1 MLPPANPTMIGS
13 YVLGPLIFHGTQGE
27 VHEAKDSRTD
37 RKVALKLLHG
47 GRWSEAEIKTCAKL
61 DHPNIVPIHEI
72 GQHNGWHYI
81 AMKLMTGSL
90 AGDGTRPPYFQDTDA
105 AAALMAK
112 IAGAV
117 HYLHQQGI
125 LHRDLKPAN
134 ILLDD
139 VGEPYVAD
147 LGVAKN
153 LDESDHGTIAGTRRY
168 MSPEQL
174 DGHTTVRSDIFSLGV
189 ILYELITGQ
198 LPFQAGDVPAL
209 IREIKEFAPK
219 DPRKLNPSLKSDLAR
234 ICLRCLEKAPE
245 ERYGS
250 AEALKQALLRH
261 MNGELPEGASRFQ
274 RTWRWC
280 LRHSAT
286 AGFIAAAI
294 TFLLIMIPT
303 TVGLA
308 REHESTKR
316 AQMMQA
322 NTSSASMVAGAVLS
336 QFVQL
341 SEAVRFSANDSR
353 LAAAVQS
360 GDAAQQQALCE
371 SFYSR
376 YGASNYGLK
385 LTGDSPFDTWYILD
399 HRGRLTAQAGKTNAA
414 NIIGR
419 DYSWRD
425 YYKGAWELAKRGLH
439 STYVSSVIK
448 SELDGNHK
456 FAISMPIYGSGGAP
470 IGVLVG
476 AVATSA
482 KLGSLAFD
490 DRENVRALAGPRDIE
505 RNQTAPPSPYMVLL
519 HPDYAYGEAD
529 PLTNEQVQAL
539 EMASR
544 GALRLERPLQLPDPS
559 LVTSSDD
566 DRDPAAERHSRY
578 AGRWLAG
585 FAPVGN
591 TGFVVIVQTPYDVL
605 RFEAQFGGQ
614 LALWVCLSAIPGVI
628 LMLIAAWHQRRR
640 RHSQSGIAFGSS
652 NVRAGRAQISSAPRS

>member
-1 MLPPANPTMIGS
+1 MLPPAKPTMFGS
-13 YVLGPLIFHGTQGE
+13 YLLGRLIFHGTQGD
-27 VHEAKDSRTD
+27 VYEAIDLRTD
-37 RKVALKLLHG
+37 RRVALKLLHG
-47 GRWSEAEIKTCAKL
+47 GRWSDTEIKACAKL
-61 DHPNIVPIHEI
+61 HHPNIVLIYEI
-72 GQHNGWHYI
+72 GTHDGWHYI
-81 AMKLMTGSL
+81 AMKLMQGSL
-90 AGDGTRPPYFQDTDA
+90 AGDGIRPPYFQDPDA

-112 IAGAV
+112 IADAV

-139 VGEPYVAD
+139 VGEPFVTD

-189 ILYELITGQ
+189 ILYELITGE
-198 LPFQAGDVPAL
+198 LPFQAGEVPAL
-209 IREIKEFAPK
+209 IHEIKEVTPK
-219 DPRKLNPSLKSDLAR
+219 DPRKLNPSLSQDLAR
-234 ICLRCLEKAPE
+234 ICLCCLEKAPE

-250 AEALKQALLRH
+250 GEALNHALLRYL
-261 MNGELPEGASRFQ
+261 NGELPEGASRLQ

-286 AGFIAAAI
+286 AGFTAAAI

-303 TVGLA
+303 TIGLA

-316 AQMMQA
+316 AQMMQT

-336 QFVQL
+336 QLMQL
-341 SEAVRFSANDSR
+341 SEAVKFSANDPR
-353 LAAAVQS
+353 LAAAVES
-360 GDAAQQQALCE
+360 GDVAQQQTLCE

-376 YGASNYGLK
+376 YGASNYGLRV
-385 LTGDSPFDTWYILD
+385 TGDYPFDTWYILD
-399 HRGRLTAQAGKTNAA
+399 HSGRLTAQAGKADAA
-414 NIIGR
+414 YIIGR

-425 YYKGAWELAKRGLH
+425 YYKGAWDLAKRGLH
-439 STYVSSVIK
+439 STYVSQVIK

-456 FAISMPIYGSGGAP
+456 FAISMPIYDRGGAP

-490 DRENVRALAGPRDIE
+490 DHENIRALAGPRDIE
-505 RNQTAPPSPYMVLL
+505 HRNQSAPPSPYMILL
-519 HPDYAYGEAD
+519 HPDYLYGEAD
-529 PLTNEQVQAL
+529 PITNAQVQAL
-539 EMASR
+539 ETASR
-544 GALRLERPLQLPDPS
+544 GMLRLERPLQLPDPS
-559 LVTSSDD
+559 LVTSNDD
-566 DRDPAAERHSRY
+566 YRDPAAERYSQY
-578 AGRWLAG
+578 AGRWLVG
-585 FAPVGN
+585 LAPVGN

-614 LALWVCLSAIPGVI
+614 LAIWVCVSAIPGVL
-628 LMLIAAWHQRRR
+628 LMLFAAWHQRRR
-640 RHSQSGIAFGSS
+640 KLAK
-652 NVRAGRAQISSAPRS
+652 

>member
-1 MLPPANPTMIGS
+1 MLPPAKPTMIGS
-13 YVLGPLIFHGTQGE
+13 YLLGRLIFHGTQGDIY
-27 VHEAKDSRTD
+27 EATDTRTD
-37 RKVALKLLHG
+37 CRVALKVLHG
-47 GRWSEAEIKTCAKL
+47 GRWSETEIKACARL
-61 DHPNIVPIHEI
+61 DHPNIVPIYEI
-72 GQHNGWHYI
+72 GRHDGWYYI
-81 AMKLMTGSL
+81 AMKLMQGSL
-90 AGDGTRPPYFQDTDA
+90 VGEGPRPPYFQDPDA
-105 AAALMAK
+105 AAALLAK

-117 HYLHQQGI
+117 HYLHQQGL

-134 ILLDD
+134 ILLDE
-139 VGEPYVAD
+139 VGEPFLTD
-147 LGVAKN
+147 LGVAKS

-189 ILYELITGQ
+189 IFYELITDQ

-209 IREIKEFAPK
+209 TREIKEVAPK
-219 DPRKLNPSLKSDLAR
+219 DPRKLNPNLHSDLAR

-250 AEALKQALLRH
+250 AEALNQALLRYLH
-261 MNGELPEGASRFQ
+261 GELPEGASRLQ

-286 AGFIAAAI
+286 AGLIAAAI
-294 TFLLIMIPT
+294 TFLVIMIPT

-316 AQMMQA
+316 AQMMQT

-336 QFVQL
+336 QLVQL
-341 SEAVRFSANDSR
+341 SEAVEFAANDPA
-353 LAAAVQS
+353 LAAAVES
-360 GDAAQQQALCE
+360 GDAARQQVLCE
-371 SFYSR
+371 SFYR
-376 YGASNYGLK
+376 GYGASNYSLK
-385 LTGDSPFDTWYILD
+385 LAGDHPFDTWYILNQS
-399 HRGRLTAQAGKTNAA
+399 GRLTAQAGKVDAA
-414 NIIGR
+414 HIIGR

-425 YYKGAWELAKRGLH
+425 YFKGPQKLAKSGLH
-439 STYVSSVIK
+439 STYVSRVIK

-456 FAISMPIYGSGGAP
+456 FAISIPIYDSAGAL

-490 DRENVRALAGPRDIE
+490 DRENIRALAGPRDIDHPKQRE
-505 RNQTAPPSPYMVLL
+505 PPSPYMILL

-529 PLTNEQVQAL
+529 PLTNAHVQAL
-539 EMASR
+539 ETASR

-566 DRDPAAERHSRY
+566 YRDPAAERHPWY
-578 AGRWLAG
+578 AGRWIAG

-614 LALWVCLSAIPGVI
+614 LVIWVCISAVPGVL
-628 LMLIAAWHQRRR
+628 LMLFAAWHQRRR
-640 RHSQSGIAFGSS
+640 RLTK
-652 NVRAGRAQISSAPRS
+652 

>member
-27 VHEAKDSRTD
+27 VYEAKDSRTD

-47 GRWSEAEIKTCAKL
+47 GRWSDAEIKTCAKL
-61 DHPNIVPIHEI
+61 NHPNIVPIHEI

-90 AGDGTRPPYFQDTDA
+90 AADGTRPPYFQDTDA

-112 IAGAV
+112 VAGAV

-198 LPFQAGDVPAL
+198 LPFQASDVSAL
-209 IREIKEFAPK
+209 TREIKENTPK
-219 DPRKLNPSLKSDLAR
+219 DPRKLNPSLHRDLAR

-250 AEALKQALLRH
+250 AEALKLALVRYLH
-261 MNGELPEGASRFQ
+261 GELPEGASRLQ

-286 AGFIAAAI
+286 AGLIAAAI
-294 TFLLIMIPT
+294 TFLVIMIPT

-316 AQMMQA
+316 AQMMQT

-336 QFVQL
+336 QLVQL
-341 SEAVRFSANDSR
+341 SEAVKFAANDPA
-353 LAAAVQS
+353 LAAAVES
-360 GDAAQQQALCE
+360 GDAARQQVLCE
-371 SFYSR
+371 SFYR
-376 YGASNYGLK
+376 GYGASNYSLK
-385 LTGDSPFDTWYILD
+385 LAGDPPFDTWYILNQS
-399 HRGRLTAQAGKTNAA
+399 GRLTAQAGKVDAA
-414 NIIGR
+414 HIIGR

-425 YYKGAWELAKRGLH
+425 YFKGPEKLAKSGLH
-439 STYVSSVIK
+439 STYVSRVIK

-456 FAISMPIYGSGGAP
+456 FAISIPIYGSAGAL

-490 DRENVRALAGPRDIE
+490 DRENIRALAGPRDIE
-505 RNQTAPPSPYMVLL
+505 YKQAAPSPYMILL
-519 HPDYAYGEAD
+519 HPDYTYGEAD
-529 PLTNEQVQAL
+529 PLTNAHVQAL
-539 EMASR
+539 ETASR

-566 DRDPAAERHSRY
+566 YRDPAAERHPWY
-578 AGRWLAG
+578 EGRWIAG

-614 LALWVCLSAIPGVI
+614 LVIWVGLSAVPGVL
-628 LMLIAAWHQRRR
+628 LMLFAAWHQRRR
-640 RHSQSGIAFGSS
+640 RLAK
-652 NVRAGRAQISSAPRS
+652 